1 MIETLPPRPSPWQLF
16 TAFHSPGPRWPGALR
31 AGLAMGLPGT
41 VALLFGLEA
50 ELLLIAAGSFTVIHG
65 EGYAY
70 RARWKVLLTA
80 GAAFITGAVAG
91 AFVGTVVWGQI
102 DAGATR
108 WWLLL
113 TVVFTTTIAGSG
125 VYIANAL
132 RLPPPGPWFILLVTG
147 ASTMTYQL
155 GLNPVE
161 VGAWAGV
168 GALSSVLI
176 GMAPALVNPH
186 GPQQR
191 AVRVLEETVADIDG
205 QVSVEK
211 LHQAQ
216 TALTN
221 AWFILA
227 DAGAIHAG
235 RIVDTSGLAERTLA
249 AQLKLAG
256 TDSRAVDEVS
266 DNKNYVDVDRARV
279 PHTRPSISYR
289 LYRSVHRDS
298 HAMMTA
304 SRVVLA
310 CLGAGVTSIA
320 LGYNRPDWAI
330 VSALLILQWG
340 PDKIPGTVRG
350 VHRLLG
356 SVVGVLLFGG
366 LYLLGVH
373 GWTLMLALSVCL
385 FFSEIFV
392 TRNYAV
398 AVIFTTP
405 VALMLGGALNEPLD
419 VTMSERVIEIVFSVV
434 FALALLWLYRPDAE
448 PAHHLRLQRRCRR
461 AMGSLLGALL
471 TNTPDQVLELRRDL
485 QYELLSERRAAHS
498 LARNNPDTAEQ
509 RWSEHLE
516 LQRAGYALLDYCE
529 AHGDTRLPIGD
540 IQAVAERIDTRH
552 A

>member
-16 TAFHSPGPRWPGALR
+16 TAFHAPGPRWPGALR
-31 AGLAMGLPGT
+31 AGLAMGLPG
-41 VALLFGLEA
+41 VFALLLGLEA

-70 RARWKVLLTA
+70 RARWKVLLMA
-80 GAAFITGAVAG
+80 GAFFITGAVAG

-102 DAGATR
+102 DAGATH

-113 TVVFTTTIAGSG
+113 TVLFTTTIAGFG
-125 VYIANAL
+125 VFTANAL
-132 RLPPPGPWFILLVTG
+132 RLPPPGPWFILLVAG
-147 ASTMTYQL
+147 ASTMTHRL

-168 GALSSVLI
+168 GVLSSLLV
-176 GMAPALVNPH
+176 GMAPALLNPH
-186 GPQQR
+186 GPEQR

-205 QVSVEK
+205 DMSVAK

-221 AWFILA
+221 AWFILT
-227 DAGAIHAG
+227 DAGAIHSG
-235 RIVDTSGLAERTLA
+235 RIIDTSGLAERTLA

-256 TDSRAVDEVS
+256 TDSRAVDEIS
-266 DNKNYVDVDRARV
+266 DNKNLVDVDRARV

-289 LYRSVHRDS
+289 LYRSVHPDS

-320 LGYNRPDWAI
+320 LGFSRPDWAI

-340 PDKIPGTVRG
+340 PDRIPGTVRG

-356 SVVGVLLFGG
+356 SILGVFLFGA
-366 LYLLGVH
+366 LHLLDVA

-385 FFSEIFV
+385 FFAEIFV
-392 TRNYAV
+392 TRNYALT
-398 AVIFTTP
+398 VIFTTP
-405 VALMLGGALNEPLD
+405 VALMLGGALDIDLD

-434 FALALLWLYRPDAE
+434 FALILLWLYRPNAQ
-448 PAHHLRLQRRCRR
+448 PAHHLRLQQRCRR
-461 AMGSLLGALL
+461 AMSSLLGALL
-471 TNTPDQVLELRRDL
+471 TATPDETLELRRDL
-485 QYELLSERRAAHS
+485 QYELLSERRAAQS
-498 LARNNPDTAEQ
+498 LARNNPDTAAE
-509 RWSEHLE
+509 RWNEHLG

-529 AHGDTRLPIGD
+529 AHGGIRLPIGD
-540 IQAVAERIDTRH
+540 IQAVAERIDTHH